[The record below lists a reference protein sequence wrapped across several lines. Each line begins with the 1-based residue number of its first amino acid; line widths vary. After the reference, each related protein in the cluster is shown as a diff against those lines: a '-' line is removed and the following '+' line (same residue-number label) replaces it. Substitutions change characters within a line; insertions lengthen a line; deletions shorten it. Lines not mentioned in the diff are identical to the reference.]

1 MKKILIS
8 TVTVIGFA
16 SAAMAFEAGMD
27 ADEDGVLSEAEM
39 AAAYPGITR
48 EILDAVDTDSDGNIS
63 LEEWTIAVESG
74 LLGFFKP

>member
-8 TVTVIGFA
+8 TVAIVGFA

-39 AAAYPGITR
+39 VAAYPDLTR
-48 EILDAVDTDSDGNIS
+48 EILDAVDTDNDGNVS

-74 LLGFFKP
+74 LLG